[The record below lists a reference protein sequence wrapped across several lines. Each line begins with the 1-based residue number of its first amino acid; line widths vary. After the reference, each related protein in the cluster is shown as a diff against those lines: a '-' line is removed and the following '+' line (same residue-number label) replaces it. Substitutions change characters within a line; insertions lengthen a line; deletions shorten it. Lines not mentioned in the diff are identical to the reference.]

1 MRVHFQNVQKV
12 CSAFLCPIFFWGLGD
27 LCAGQELKTGGD
39 APVTGYSVLQ
49 GDFQPVLKGPGAAE
63 QDLLTAEHLFLL
75 GRVFEAEKRER
86 QAIQCYERACQYVSS
101 DAVLIS
107 LVSLAV
113 QQKRYDEAFRYFDQI
128 SDPSLLGLPVL
139 DRLVSCAARLD
150 ENERVV
156 RTYRALLETV
166 PVNEAGPLRMLIHD
180 RLGWAEYQAGNLDRA
195 LVSLR
200 AVHMMLKESQRYGI
214 REEELVLFKDSREV
228 NLLLLLDVCITKEL
242 ADEAET
248 LLGELMQLYE
258 QKLAA
263 GELSEEE
270 AQGQRDEL
278 RSLQAFESARIAYVR
293 KEAERALKL
302 ALEAYELGHEE
313 EGEPFALLE
322 AILRTLGREEEML
335 TFLENIQKKRP
346 DSTALKARIA
356 QEYAYL
362 AIEAEDTES
371 GEKAEKKSIGGK
383 DAKKRAFAIYRELW
397 STDLERYA
405 LDTMVLAAHLGEREH
420 FEEAFWRLLRNS
432 EVDFGPTLL
441 LEDLCGQF
449 LQLLEEREKRYAGS
463 GAEELKSAE
472 SAESASTESAST
484 ESASTESASTE
495 SASAESASAE
505 SASAESASAESASAE
520 TASTE
525 SASADADQT
534 GAKETERAAD
544 LDDAVER
551 ALQDESFVRFADQLF
566 TAALQEIEKEEET
579 APDGASESRQRRSS
593 QNFLWAKYGFL
604 AVAAHRM
611 ERSEL
616 ALMFCSLA
624 AAELERTKITSK
636 NREYIIQFVLEICA
650 VLEGEDALE
659 LAEQCYRTLR
669 SRIPGEM
676 RFSVAHAYSLLMLG
690 RFEEAESLIQTLL
703 ERDPDDLEFIFL
715 KANWLRQTQRYE
727 EARIL
732 LRKLLDELQTNF
744 SAEFNR
750 RAVSMIRNMTA
761 VVEERLGN
769 REAAEELIRSILDEF
784 PDDASAKNSLAYLWA
799 CENRRL
805 ARALQYSRESL
816 KAEPGNPMYL
826 DTLGWIYYRLGEFE
840 TAYETLKEA
849 AKDLDDPVVFSHL
862 GDTALA
868 LGQKEEAIQYFE
880 EAMKQFK
887 EAQQKNQDLDPKD
900 LKHVEAQLKILKNS

>member
-1 MRVHFQNVQKV
+1 M
-12 CSAFLCPIFFWGLGD
+12 
-27 LCAGQELKTGGD
+27 
-39 APVTGYSVLQ
+39 
-49 GDFQPVLKGPGAAE
+49 
-63 QDLLTAEHLFLL
+63 
-75 GRVFEAEKRER
+75 
-86 QAIQCYERACQYVSS
+86 
-101 DAVLIS
+101 
-107 LVSLAV
+107 
-113 QQKRYDEAFRYFDQI
+113 
-128 SDPSLLGLPVL
+128 
-139 DRLVSCAARLD
+139 
-150 ENERVV
+150 
-156 RTYRALLETV
+156 
-166 PVNEAGPLRMLIHD
+166 
-180 RLGWAEYQAGNLDRA
+180 
-195 LVSLR
+195 
-200 AVHMMLKESQRYGI
+200 
-214 REEELVLFKDSREV
+214 
-228 NLLLLLDVCITKEL
+228 
-242 ADEAET
+242 
-248 LLGELMQLYE
+248 
-258 QKLAA
+258 
-263 GELSEEE
+263 
-270 AQGQRDEL
+270 
-278 RSLQAFESARIAYVR
+278 
-293 KEAERALKL
+293 
-302 ALEAYELGHEE
+302 
-313 EGEPFALLE
+313 
-322 AILRTLGREEEML
+322 
-335 TFLENIQKKRP
+335 
-346 DSTALKARIA
+346 
-356 QEYAYL
+356 
-362 AIEAEDTES
+362 
-371 GEKAEKKSIGGK
+371 
-383 DAKKRAFAIYRELW
+383 
-397 STDLERYA
+397 
-405 LDTMVLAAHLGEREH
+405 
-420 FEEAFWRLLRNS
+420 
-432 EVDFGPTLL
+432 
-441 LEDLCGQF
+441 
-449 LQLLEEREKRYAGS
+449 
-463 GAEELKSAE
+463 
-472 SAESASTESAST
+472 
-484 ESASTESASTE
+484 
-495 SASAESASAE
+495 
-505 SASAESASAESASAE
+505 
-520 TASTE
+520 
-525 SASADADQT
+525 
-534 GAKETERAAD
+534 
-544 LDDAVER
+544 ER

-566 TAALQEIEKEEET
+566 TAALQEIEKEGET
-579 APDGASESRQRRSS
+579 APDRASESRQRRSS

-636 NREYIIQFVLEICA
+636 NRENIIQFVLEICA

-727 EARIL
+727 EARVL

>member
-63 QDLLTAEHLFLL
+63 QDLLTAEHLFLR

-113 QQKRYDEAFRYFDQI
+113 HQKRYDEAFRYFDQI

-139 DRLVSCAARLD
+139 DRLASCAARLD

-420 FEEAFWRLLRNS
+420 FEEAFWRLIRNS

-472 SAESASTESAST
+472 SAET
-484 ESASTESASTE
+484 ASTE
-495 SASAESASAE
+495 SASAESASA
-505 SASAESASAESASAE
+505 
-520 TASTE
+520 
-525 SASADADQT
+525 DADPT

-566 TAALQEIEKEEET
+566 TAALQEIEKEGET
-579 APDGASESRQRRSS
+579 APDRASESRQRRSS

-636 NREYIIQFVLEICA
+636 NRENIIQFVLEICA

-727 EARIL
+727 EARVL